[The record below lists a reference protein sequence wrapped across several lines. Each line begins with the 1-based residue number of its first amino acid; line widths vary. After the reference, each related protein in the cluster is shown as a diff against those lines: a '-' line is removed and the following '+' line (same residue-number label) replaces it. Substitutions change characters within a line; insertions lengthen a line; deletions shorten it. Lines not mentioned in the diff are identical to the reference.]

1 MAEPRTV
8 RSRRTRVAIVAALRE
23 ELRRTGTFT
32 VNAVVEGAGCSP
44 ATYYAHFPSKDE
56 ALTEAFG
63 ALLVDLCDFIA
74 GVFEVESLRR
84 LGLVGF
90 ARAVVADLVG
100 YFRVETLAVR
110 AGMAGVPE
118 NHQLLVAYKTAEDA
132 IVNLVADFLARAES
146 DGLLAGPDA
155 AGRAAAVVVTVQGL
169 NNPLVL
175 RAAPDAPI
183 HEGMAA
189 AMAAVLSGHFV
200 ESGHGAT
207 GSRGTNSRR
216 TGSPRPSG
224 EARRPSRRTMH

>member
-8 RSRRTRVAIVAALRE
+8 RSRRTRVAIIAALRE

-32 VNAVVEGAGCSP
+32 VKAVAEGAACSP

-63 ALLVDLCDFIA
+63 ALLADLQDFIA

-90 ARAVVADLVG
+90 ARATVTDLVG

-118 NHQLLVAYKTAEDA
+118 NHQLLVAYRAAEDA
-132 IVNLVADFLARAES
+132 IVNLVADFLTKAEC

-175 RAAPDAPI
+175 RAAPDEPI
-183 HEGMAA
+183 HEGMVA
-189 AMAAVLSGHFV
+189 AMAAVLAGHFA
-200 ESGHGAT
+200 ESGPAAT
-207 GSRGTNSRR
+207 SR

-224 EARRPSRRTMH
+224 EARRPSRRTRH

>member
-8 RSRRTRVAIVAALRE
+8 RSRRTRVAIIAALRE
-23 ELRRTGTFT
+23 ELRRTGTRNPVIMLDEIDKLAADFR
-32 VNAVVEGAGCSP
+32 GDP
-44 ATYYAHFPSKDE
+44 AS
-56 ALTEAFG
+56 
-63 ALLVDLCDFIA
+63 ALLEVLDPRQNHSFRDHYLDL
-74 GVFEVESLRR
+74 ESLRR

-90 ARAVVADLVG
+90 ARTLVADLVG

-118 NHQLLVAYKTAEDA
+118 NHQLLVAYRTAEDA
-132 IVNLVADFLARAES
+132 IVNLVADFLTKAEC

-175 RAAPDAPI
+175 RAAPDEPI
-183 HEGMAA
+183 HEGMVA
-189 AMAAVLSGHFV
+189 AMAAVLAGHFA
-200 ESGHGAT
+200 ESGPAAT
-207 GSRGTNSRR
+207 SR

-224 EARRPSRRTMH
+224 EARRPSRRTRH